1 MSIYTLN
8 FVSIEFLKSIKV
20 IIIYIL
26 LKHYLSKSTF
36 YSVENGKK
44 KKKIIFF
51 HIQLTHNESFQ
62 SPRLN

>member
-26 LKHYLSKSTF
+26 SNITYRNQLSIPLKTA
-36 YSVENGKK
+36 KK
-44 KKKIIFF
+44 KKK
-51 HIQLTHNESFQ
+51 
-62 SPRLN
+62 

>member
-20 IIIYIL
+20 IIIYIP

-44 KKKIIFF
+44 KKKNNFF
-51 HIQLTHNESFQ
+51 SYSTYT
-62 SPRLN
+62 

>member
-20 IIIYIL
+20 IIIYIP
-26 LKHYLSKSTF
+26 LKHYLSKSTS

-44 KKKIIFF
+44 KIIIFF

>member
-20 IIIYIL
+20 IIIYIP

-44 KKKIIFF
+44 KKKKIFF

>member
-20 IIIYIL
+20 IIIYIP

-36 YSVENGKK
+36 YSVENSKK

>member
-20 IIIYIL
+20 IIIYIP

-44 KKKIIFF
+44 KKKIFF
-51 HIQLTHNESFQ
+51 SYSTYT
-62 SPRLN
+62 

>member
-20 IIIYIL
+20 IIIYIP

-44 KKKIIFF
+44 KKKFFF